1 MQGLEPFGKWL
12 IIGGI
17 ALVITGGLFL
27 LLSKLSGV
35 RHLPGTLQVEAGGM
49 TCIFPILGSIILSI
63 VLTVVLNLII
73 RIINR

>member
-1 MQGLEPFGKWL
+1 MQWLEPFGKWL

-35 RHLPGTLQVEAGGM
+35 RHLPCTFQVEAGA
-49 TCIFPILGSIILSI
+49 
-63 VLTVVLNLII
+63 
-73 RIINR
+73 